1 MFIFHCDKT
10 VHGLLLTELHMFAHR
25 HSLPG
30 RHKSHFCFKCRIY
43 VQVCEQCGNCSI
55 YDLRLN
61 VRSCVTTEP
70 STPDGCK
77 LSVLLV
83 TDDVCVCLC
92 SPSLHHC
99 KQFLLVCV
107 NVCTCV
113 FVLIPVLAQ
122 WSHTLLHT
130 HTAVCLPV
138 GYSSSLGEF
147 VSLPG

>member
-1 MFIFHCDKT
+1 MIKQFMGSCWLNCTCLLIGIVYWDVTSHIFVLNAGYTYRCVSSVAT
-10 VHGLLLTELHMFAHR
+10 AAFTTWGWMYVPVSPQNLQLLMAANFLFYW
-25 HSLPG
+25 SLMM
-30 RHKSHFCFKCRIY
+30 
-43 VQVCEQCGNCSI
+43 
-55 YDLRLN
+55 
-61 VRSCVTTEP
+61 
-70 STPDGCK
+70 
-77 LSVLLV
+77 
-83 TDDVCVCLC
+83 CVCLC

-147 VSLPG
+147 VSLPGWIQ

>member
-30 RHKSHFCFKCRIY
+30 HHKSHFCFKCRIY
-43 VQVCEQCGNCSI
+43 VQECEQCGNCSI

-83 TDDVCVCLC
+83 TDDVCVSVL
-92 SPSLHHC
+92 SVTASL
-99 KQFLLVCV
+99 
-107 NVCTCV
+107 
-113 FVLIPVLAQ
+113 
-122 WSHTLLHT
+122 
-130 HTAVCLPV
+130 
-138 GYSSSLGEF
+138 
-147 VSLPG
+147 